1 MKDLSRNAFDT
12 LSKLYKLNLVQLR
25 HNVAQWLRRAVSGL
39 KGQMLKA
46 DCLGVHKAFPLTSH
60 DLLYMP

>member
-1 MKDLSRNAFDT
+1 MKDLSGDAFDT

-25 HNVAQWLRRAVSGL
+25 HSVAKWLRSAVSGL
-39 KGQMLKA
+39 KGQTVKA
-46 DCLGVHKAFPLTSH
+46 DCLDVHKRLPLTSH